1 MESYEKTNDIY
12 IAGRRHPDIDL
23 RHLLRRRIESLKD
36 AGSDFDLADLF
47 NVIVI
52 EAGDTVEELEQAI
65 PHSVLTDWAD
75 RDWFD
80 PGFTPPWE
88 VCEIHP
94 RWFEITFILCDD
106 GFGVVVYVPR
116 QTCTD
121 TVLLYLCE
129 RYGVL
134 PIDTTADLKKE
145 LDD

>member
-1 MESYEKTNDIY
+1 MESYANTYSIY
-12 IAGRRHPDIDL
+12 LASRRHADIDL
-23 RHLLRRRIESLKD
+23 QHLLRRRIKSLED
-36 AGSDFDLADLF
+36 YCNDFDLDDLF

-52 EAGDTVEELEQAI
+52 EAGDTAEALEEAI

-116 QTCTD
+116 QTCSD
-121 TVLLYLCE
+121 TVLLNLCE

>member
-1 MESYEKTNDIY
+1 MESYENTNSICAASTRHADI
-12 IAGRRHPDIDL
+12 AL
-23 RHLLRRRIESLKD
+23 QHLLRRRIESLED
-36 AGSDFDLADLF
+36 SGNDFDLADLF

-52 EAGDTVEELEQAI
+52 EAGDTAEALEEAI
-65 PHSVLTDWAD
+65 PHNFLTDWAD

-80 PGFTPPWE
+80 PSFTPPWE

-121 TVLLYLCE
+121 TVLLNLCE

-134 PIDTTADLKKE
+134 PIDADIEKRKE
-145 LDD
+145 IDD

>member
-1 MESYEKTNDIY
+1 MELYENTYSIY
-12 IAGRRHPDIDL
+12 LASKRHTDIDL
-23 RHLLRRRIESLKD
+23 RHLLRRRIYSLKD
-36 AGSDFDLADLF
+36 SLLDFDLADLF
-47 NVIVI
+47 NIIVI
-52 EAGDTVEELEQAI
+52 EAGDTAEALEEAI

-88 VCEIHP
+88 VCESHP
-94 RWFEITFILCDD
+94 RWFEITFILSDD

-121 TVLLYLCE
+121 TVLLNLCE

-134 PIDTTADLKKE
+134 PIHATIEIRKE
-145 LDD
+145 SND